1 MATLKKAFYDWAS
14 APSIDYSP
22 FEIPKIQFT
31 LKNQMNTNSALTT
44 KIAAATIVVFAILA
58 IARSTT
64 CFAQSGNRPNFALT
78 PPPIQTV
85 PPSHAAPLNTQS
97 GATALLSPNSTNSGA
112 SVRIKDITTIE
123 GHRANRVTGIGLVTG
138 LKGTGGNSTMTQN
151 LARNMLRNF
160 DILANEIPTENLA
173 AVAVTADIPPYVRPG
188 ETVTATVSII
198 DGVGLYGGELLSTT
212 LKGLDGHVYAIAGGA
227 LVLGGFSAGGEGASV
242 SKNHDTAGKVQARV
256 EVGIHNGPAFPGD
269 SISLLLNNKDYST
282 AFRIATEINRHF
294 PNHARA
300 TDQGK
305 VNVFFPKHFRGS
317 KLDFVVAINGMRV
330 VPDIPARVVINQ
342 KSGTV
347 VVGQNVR
354 LSQVMF
360 ANDSLIIATAETPQ
374 VSQPA
379 PLSQGETAVVPRT
392 EVNVS
397 STGGRYNVLNQ
408 QTTVGDLAAA
418 LNSLGVSPQDLI
430 STFQSIK
437 NSGALQATLII
448 E

>member
-1 MATLKKAFYDWAS
+1 MATLKEAFKDWAS
-14 APSIDYSP
+14 APSINYSP

-31 LKNQMNTNSALTT
+31 LKNQMNTNSTSTT
-44 KIAAATIVVFAILA
+44 KIAAAAIVVFAIFA
-58 IARSTT
+58 IPRSKI
-64 CFAQSGNRPNFALT
+64 CFAQSSNRPNFALT
-78 PPPIQTV
+78 PTPIQAV
-85 PPSHAAPLNTQS
+85 PPSHAAPLKAQA
-97 GATALLSPNSTNSGA
+97 GAAGLLSFNSGA

-138 LKGTGGNSTMTQN
+138 LKGTGGNSTLTQN

-188 ETVTATVSII
+188 ETVAATVSII

-212 LKGLDGHVYAIAGGA
+212 LKGLDGQVYAIAGGA

-360 ANDSLIIATAETPQ
+360 ANDSLIITTAETPQ

-379 PLSQGETAVVPRT
+379 PLSQGETTVVPRT